1 MLLGTPTTRE
11 LDELM
16 LITKSVLS
24 VLDIDTVPRRVD
36 VFTDRLKVIGAG
48 VTTSNGDVIP
58 VLNDDCTTGGRGVT
72 TTVGVGVDVG
82 AGVLV
87 AILMVTFCPKFWI
100 PSGVAIGAS
109 VVGLGVGASDTGSTV
124 MVNDL
129 LLVCVITPLVL
140 VANRVIV
147 TDVGC
152 VTTWLRTSIHQLL
165 RLVEINRTVSPLP
178 VTEQLP
184 PVVL

>member
-1 MLLGTPTTRE
+1 
-11 LDELM
+11 M

-48 VTTSNGDVIP
+48 VIATNGDVIP
-58 VLNDDCTTGGRGVT
+58 VLNEDCTTGGRGVT
-72 TTVGVGVDVG
+72 TTTGVGVGVGV
-82 AGVLV
+82 GVLV
-87 AILMVTFCPKFWI
+87 AMLMVTFCSKFWI
-100 PSGVAIGAS
+100 PIGVAIGAITMG
-109 VVGLGVGASDTGSTV
+109 VAVGATEAGCTV

-129 LLVCVITPLVL
+129 VLVCVIMPLVL
-140 VANRVIV
+140 VADSVIV
-147 TDVGC
+147 TDVGWL
-152 VTTWLRTSIHQLL
+152 TTWLRTSIHQLL
-165 RLVEINRTVSPLP
+165 RLVEINLTVSPLP